1 MLKDWVLSKLEVVK
15 DSPRVLVSDPLQL
28 LKPDSVINEFATSNG
43 FTAIPASTN
52 LVFRELYETASSHP
66 ETPKILLIDR
76 TPESRKAGSAIN
88 KAPPLF
94 YPDFMAKTPNEARI
108 CLDLRQFLNEKTGD
122 PNWPHETNK
131 SRYAKLIV
139 RNLEGTIRAHAN
151 LRTAD
156 ESRFTDHDFRTIVAF
171 AALGVPEKAFKKLD
185 SRDLWTIGL
194 LKHEELSELDKL
206 AEDIIKPIKDQFLEA
221 EPPFCW
227 FGDHDPEMVIRVFY
241 LSAILAQHFNNW
253 QLMLANIDPSLKPLS
268 NIKTEVLKE
277 AAPKLVELDP
287 IQADSDLSD
296 LEGSLSQESLKLL
309 LIDQMKITDA
319 KNFASVIEKEEY
331 STFLRSLAL
340 LMALED
346 LLTSEASL
354 TEHRKINDVI
364 SGGRKGA
371 RFVDLR
377 ESSSWS
383 NLKRAYLLAYEIRH
397 LRSSLFEALRK
408 IRVTKDDFSFEFFRD
423 LWNKKEINRLEYN
436 LSCLARLAEGQRLLP
451 GSSDR
456 LPKEFLESLDHIK
469 QRIQEVTEKTNGLLD
484 EINLRFQ
491 EMVKKQYPFW
501 IAKDGEV
508 ILTSQFLRRCLKP
521 HWDPEKE
528 KAVLFIFDGMRYDIW
543 DELFRP
549 MLTGRMDLIKDYPAS
564 SLLPT
569 ETHITRKAI
578 SAGTYPDEFDSRRG
592 EDDLLKEALAREFR
606 YAGQVEVVN
615 PEGAGTGETV
625 HYRAGNLDVYIFELC
640 DKELHKIKM
649 KDLSDGRLVPSRPIA
664 FIYKQ
669 LIRDILKNEVMEI
682 VRGLSPGTKVFITA
696 DHGFVQV
703 GREPVWFNEEDLNDP
718 NDCRF
723 LYCSLRE
730 SLAFS
735 RIPDWVKEKMIS
747 FTPTQ
752 LRMPKSEIF
761 ISDHKTNTKIT
772 KTYQSIVFP
781 KIGYYFSR
789 KGGHKPDAFTH
800 GGISIQ
806 EMMIPMVVLQV
817 KQPDAGELK
826 IELRGPKEAVEGEE
840 LELGIIL
847 SRPDDRKSSQDLR
860 VDIEAS
866 YNYGQEEIA
875 LSQKVAYVSVLS
887 EKEVVYRFVP
897 DMTKLPASERLKED
911 TKIAITVTVS
921 YRDGRRSVRRSR
933 SHEFKVRINSEK
945 IIRRMGNLGSILGLT
960 PRGMR

>member
-1 MLKDWVLSKLEVVK
+1 VLKDRVLSKLESVK

-52 LVFRELYETASSHP
+52 LVFRELYETASSDP

-76 TPESRKAGSAIN
+76 TPESRRARSAIN

-94 YPDFMAKTPNEARI
+94 YPDFLVKTPQEARI
-108 CLDLRQFLNEKTGD
+108 NLDLRQFLKEITGD
-122 PNWPHETNK
+122 PNWPQETNEP
-131 SRYAKLIV
+131 RYARLIV
-139 RNLEGTIRAHAN
+139 KNLKGVIRAHEN

-156 ESRFTDHDFRTIVAF
+156 ERRFTDHDFETIVVF

-185 SRDLWTIGL
+185 SNDLWTIGI
-194 LKHEELSELDKL
+194 LKHEELSELAYL
-206 AEDIIKPIKDQFLEA
+206 AQDIIKPIKDQFSEA

-227 FGDHDPEMVIRVFY
+227 FGDHDPERVIRAFY
-241 LSAILAQHFNNW
+241 LSAILAQHFDNW
-253 QLMLANIDPSLKPLS
+253 QLLLANIDPSLIPLS
-268 NIKTEVLKE
+268 NIKAEVLKE
-277 AAPKLVELDP
+277 AAPKLVELDS
-287 IQADSDLSD
+287 IQAEADLSA
-296 LEGSLSQESLKLL
+296 LESSLSKESLKLL
-309 LIDQMKITDA
+309 LIDQMRILDA
-319 KNFASVIEKEEY
+319 KSFASVIEKEGY
-331 STFLRSLAL
+331 STFIRSLAL
-340 LMALED
+340 LVALED

-354 TEHRKINDVI
+354 SEHRKIYDQI
-364 SGGRKGA
+364 SGGPKGA
-371 RFVDLR
+371 RFVDIR
-377 ESSSWS
+377 ESSTWS
-383 NLKRAYLLAYEIRH
+383 NLKRAYLLAFEIRQR
-397 LRSSLFEALRK
+397 RSSLFEALRRM
-408 IRVTKDDFSFEFFRD
+408 RVTKDDFSFEFFRD
-423 LWNKKEINRLEYN
+423 LWNAKKTNKLEYY
-436 LSCLARLAEGQRLLP
+436 LSCLGRLAEGQRLLP
-451 GSSDR
+451 CSDDR
-456 LPKEFLESLDHIK
+456 LPKEFLDALGHIK
-469 QRIQEVTEKTNGLLD
+469 HQIQETTNKTNDLLD

-491 EMVKKQYPFW
+491 EMIKKQYPSW

-521 HWDPEKE
+521 HWDPVKE
-528 KAVLFIFDGMRYDIW
+528 KAVMFIFDGMRYDIW
-543 DELFRP
+543 DELFHP
-549 MLTGRMDLIKDYPAS
+549 MLMGRMDLIKDYPAS

-606 YAGQVEVVN
+606 YTGPVEVVN

-625 HYRAGNLDVYIFELC
+625 HYRAGNLEVYIFELC

-649 KDLSDGRLVPSRPIA
+649 KELPDGRLVTSRPIA

-696 DHGFVQV
+696 DHGFVHV
-703 GREPVWFNEEDLNDP
+703 GREPIWFKEEDLNDEY
-718 NDCRF
+718 DCSYLNCR
-723 LYCSLRE
+723 LKE
-730 SLAFS
+730 SLLFS
-735 RIPDWVKEKMIS
+735 RIPDWVKGNIIS

-752 LRMPKSEIF
+752 LRMPSKEVI
-761 ISDHKTNTKIT
+761 ILDRKTNTTIT

-806 EMMIPMVVLQV
+806 EMMIPMIVLQV

-826 IELRGPKEAVEGEE
+826 IELRGCKEAVEGEE
-840 LELGIIL
+840 FELGIIL
-847 SRPDDRKSSQDLR
+847 SRPDDRKSPQDLR

-866 YNYGQEEIA
+866 YNCCLGDIA
-875 LSQKVAYVSVLS
+875 LPQKVSYLPALS
-887 EKEVVYRFVP
+887 EKEVFYRFVP

-911 TKIAITVTVS
+911 IRFTITVSVS
-921 YRDGRRSVRRSR
+921 YQEGRKPIRRSR
-933 SHEFKVRINSEK
+933 SHEFMVKINSEK

>member
-1 MLKDWVLSKLEVVK
+1 MLKDWVLSKLEDVK

-28 LKPDSVINEFATSNG
+28 LRPDSVINEFATSNG

-52 LVFRELYETASSHP
+52 LVFRELYDAASSDP

-76 TPESRKAGSAIN
+76 TPESRKARSAIN

-94 YPDFMAKTPNEARI
+94 YPDFLAKTPQEARI
-108 CLDLRQFLNEKTGD
+108 RLDLREFLKEKTGD
-122 PNWPHETNK
+122 PNWPAEANE
-131 SRYAKLIV
+131 SRYARLIV
-139 RNLEGTIRAHAN
+139 KNIEGTLRAHSN

-156 ESRFTDHDFRTIVAF
+156 ERRFTDHDFKTIVAF
-171 AALGVPEKAFKKLD
+171 ATLGVPEKAFKKLD

-194 LKHEELSELDKL
+194 LKHEELRVLEYL
-206 AEDIIKPIKDQFLEA
+206 AADIIKPIKDQFSQA

-227 FGDHDPEMVIRVFY
+227 FGDHDPERVIRAFY
-241 LSAILAQHFNNW
+241 LSAILAQHFDNW
-253 QLMLANIDPSLKPLS
+253 QLMLANIDPLLKPLS
-268 NIKTEVLKE
+268 NIKLEVLKE
-277 AAPKLVELDP
+277 AAPKLVELDFL
-287 IQADSDLSD
+287 QAESDLGD
-296 LEGSLSQESLKLL
+296 LEDSLTQESLKLL
-309 LIDQMKITDA
+309 LIDQMKIMDA

-340 LMALED
+340 LAALED
-346 LLTSEASL
+346 LLTSEASP
-354 TEHRKINDVI
+354 TEHRKINEVI
-364 SGGRKGA
+364 FGGHKGA

-383 NLKRAYLLAYEIRH
+383 NLKTAYHLAYEIRR

-408 IRVTKDDFSFEFFRD
+408 MRVTKDDFAFEFFRD

-436 LSCLARLAEGQRLLP
+436 LSRLARLAEGQKLLP
-451 GSSDR
+451 CSSDR
-456 LPKEFLESLDHIK
+456 LPKVFLESLDHIK
-469 QRIQEVTEKTNGLLD
+469 QRIQEVTEKTNDLLD

-491 EMVKKQYPFW
+491 ETVKKQYPSW
-501 IAKDGEV
+501 IEKDGDV
-508 ILTSQFLRRCLKP
+508 ILTSQILRRCIKP
-521 HWDPEKE
+521 HWDPKKE

-549 MLTGRMDLIKDYPAS
+549 MLMGRMDLIKDYPAS
-564 SLLPT
+564 SLLPS

-578 SAGTYPDEFDSRRG
+578 SAGANPDEFDSRRG
-592 EDDLLKEALAREFR
+592 EDDLLREALAREFR

-615 PEGAGTGETV
+615 PDGAGTGETV

-649 KDLSDGRLVPSRPIA
+649 KEISDGRLIPSRPIA
-664 FIYKQ
+664 FIYTQ
-669 LIRDILKNEVMEI
+669 LIKDILKNEVMEI

-703 GREPVWFNEEDLNDP
+703 GREPIWFNEEDLNDEY
-718 NDCRF
+718 DCSYLNCR
-723 LYCSLRE
+723 LKQSL
-730 SLAFS
+730 LFS
-735 RIPDWVKEKMIS
+735 RIPDRIKENMIS
-747 FTPTQ
+747 FTPSQ
-752 LRMPKSEIF
+752 LRMPSKEVI
-761 ISDHKTNTKIT
+761 ISDRRTNTKIT

-781 KIGYYFSR
+781 KIRYYFSR

-806 EMMIPMVVLQV
+806 EMMIPMCVLQV

-826 IELRGPKEAVEGEE
+826 IELRGSKEAVEGEE
-840 LELGIIL
+840 VELDIIL
-847 SRPDDRKSSQDLR
+847 SRPDDRESAQDLR

-866 YNYGQEEIA
+866 YNCGQDEMA
-875 LSQKVAYVSVLS
+875 LPLKVAYLSALS
-887 EKEVVYRFVP
+887 EKVVFYRFVP
-897 DMTKLPASERLKED
+897 DMTKLPPSERLKED
-911 TKIAITVTVS
+911 IKVIITVTVN
-921 YRDGRRSVRRSR
+921 YKEGRRATRRSL
-933 SHEFKVRINSEK
+933 SHEFRIRINSEK

>member
-1 MLKDWVLSKLEVVK
+1 MLKDWVLSKLEDVK
-15 DSPRVLVSDPLQL
+15 DTPRILVSDPLQL
-28 LKPDSVINEFATSNG
+28 LKPDSIINEFATSNG

-52 LVFRELYETASSHP
+52 LVFRELYEAASSDP
-66 ETPKILLIDR
+66 QTPKILLIDR
-76 TPESRKAGSAIN
+76 TPESRRARSAIN

-94 YPDFMAKTPNEARI
+94 YPDFLAKTPQEARI
-108 CLDLRQFLNEKTGD
+108 RLDLREFLKEKTGD
-122 PNWPHETNK
+122 PNWPAEANE
-131 SRYAKLIV
+131 SRYARLIV
-139 RNLEGTIRAHAN
+139 KNIEGTLRAHSN

-156 ESRFTDHDFRTIVAF
+156 ERRFTDHDFKTIVAF
-171 AALGVPEKAFKKLD
+171 ATLGVPEKAFKKLD

-194 LKHEELSELDKL
+194 LKHEELRMLEYL
-206 AEDIIKPIKDQFLEA
+206 AADIIKPIKDQFSQA

-227 FGDHDPEMVIRVFY
+227 FGDHDPERVIRAFY
-241 LSAILAQHFNNW
+241 LSAILAQHFDNW

-268 NIKTEVLKE
+268 NIKAEVLKE
-277 AAPKLVELDP
+277 AAPKLVELDFL
-287 IQADSDLSD
+287 QADSDLSD
-296 LEGSLSQESLKLL
+296 LEDSLSQESLKLL
-309 LIDQMKITDA
+309 LIDQMKIMDA

-340 LMALED
+340 LAALED
-346 LLTSEASL
+346 LLTSEASQ
-354 TEHRKINDVI
+354 TEHRKINEVI
-364 SGGRKGA
+364 SGGHKGA

-383 NLKRAYLLAYEIRH
+383 NLKTAYLLAYEIRR

-408 IRVTKDDFSFEFFRD
+408 MRVTKNDFSFEFFRD

-436 LSCLARLAEGQRLLP
+436 LSRLARLAEGQRLLP
-451 GSSDR
+451 CSSDR
-456 LPKEFLESLDHIK
+456 LPKVFLESLDHIK
-469 QRIQEVTEKTNGLLD
+469 QRIQEVTEKTNDLLD

-491 EMVKKQYPFW
+491 EMVKKQYPSW
-501 IAKDGEV
+501 IEKDGDV
-508 ILTSQFLRRCLKP
+508 ILTSQIMRRCIKP

-549 MLTGRMDLIKDYPAS
+549 MLMGRMDLVKDYPAS
-564 SLLPT
+564 SLLPS

-578 SAGTYPDEFDSRRG
+578 SAGASPDEFDSRRG

-606 YAGQVEVVN
+606 YAGQVDVVN
-615 PEGAGTGETV
+615 PDGAGTGETV

-649 KDLSDGRLVPSRPIA
+649 KELSDGRLIPSRPIA
-664 FIYKQ
+664 FIYTQ
-669 LIRDILKNEVMEI
+669 LIKDILKNEVMEI

-703 GREPVWFNEEDLNDP
+703 GREPIWFNEEDLNDEY
-718 NDCRF
+718 DCSYLNCR
-723 LYCSLRE
+723 LKQSL
-730 SLAFS
+730 LFS
-735 RIPDWVKEKMIS
+735 RIPDRVKENMIS
-747 FTPTQ
+747 FTPSQ
-752 LRMPKSEIF
+752 LRMPSKEVI
-761 ISDHKTNTKIT
+761 ISDRRTNTKIT

-781 KIGYYFSR
+781 KIRYYFSR

-806 EMMIPMVVLQV
+806 EMMIPMCVLQV
-817 KQPDAGELK
+817 KQPDAGEMK
-826 IELRGPKEAVEGEE
+826 IELRGSKEAVEGEE
-840 LELGIIL
+840 VELGVIL
-847 SRPDDRKSSQDLR
+847 SRPDDRESAQDLR

-866 YNYGQEEIA
+866 YNCGQDEMP
-875 LSQKVAYVSVLS
+875 LPLKVAYLSALS
-887 EKEVVYRFVP
+887 EKEVFYRFVP
-897 DMTKLPASERLKED
+897 DMTKLPPSERLKED
-911 TKIAITVTVS
+911 IKVIITVTVS
-921 YRDGRRSVRRSR
+921 YKEGRRAARRSM
-933 SHEFKVRINSEK
+933 SHEFRVRINSEK